1 MTYTGLTATGT
12 RNSTKKYLSLKQT
25 NTAPRKA
32 DDWRHLL
39 TPGNMPSSKTCDP
52 PSRMYLMYIFNE
64 LELEL
69 LTLDIQD
76 NIVCL
81 TMMKFCCFLNI
92 FLFEYLTNFSGMF
105 FEKYIP
111 QPLRELK
118 VKSYVETYPPPPH
131 PSPRKKKPKHTI
143 QLKSKTPNSESLI
156 SDRFG

>member
-1 MTYTGLTATGT
+1 MYLT
-12 RNSTKKYLSLKQT
+12 LKQT

-92 FLFEYLTNFSGMF
+92 FLFEYLTYYSGMF

-111 QPLRELK
+111 QHLRELK
-118 VKSYVETYPPPPH
+118 VKSYVETYPPPP
-131 PSPRKKKPKHTI
+131 PPPPPQKKTQKKTKNLKPKN
-143 QLKSKTPNSESLI
+143 KTRNI
-156 SDRFG
+156 

>member
-12 RNSTKKYLSLKQT
+12 RNSTKMYLSLKQT

-92 FLFEYLTNFSGMF
+92 FLFEYLTYYSGMF
-105 FEKYIP
+105 FAKYIP
-111 QPLRELK
+111 QDFLLSGEFSLRCFNNM
-118 VKSYVETYPPPPH
+118 Y
-131 PSPRKKKPKHTI
+131 
-143 QLKSKTPNSESLI
+143 KTSFCTFWHKLCFDI
-156 SDRFG
+156 SCFIN